1 MGMPNAGAY
10 NDIGPRSGSGH
21 LTIRACTQVTPG
33 EVCTFRVLRRDE
45 ISFRPRTYCTRTS
58 VDEQLQLSPARRPL
72 QKSSKPTSTDGTGGQ
87 PPPMAQ
93 SPLNRVCKNFQNG
106 DASLSRRGAGII
118 RQVTSVARASCVPLA
133 KSFIIPDR
141 PPPFASFSPAIRST
155 RQVCTTFDA
164 THVFDRLA
172 RLDAADT
179 AHRTTSIY
187 HTG

>member
-21 LTIRACTQVTPG
+21 LTIRACTQVPLG
-33 EVCTFRVLRRDE
+33 EACTFRVLRRDE

-106 DASLSRRGAGII
+106 DALLSRRGAGIT
-118 RQVTSVARASCVPLA
+118 QASHELQACHSPSLL
-133 KSFIIPDR
+133 SFPI
-141 PPPFASFSPAIRST
+141 APAICFFFT
-155 RQVCTTFDA
+155 CCTF
-164 THVFDRLA
+164 H
-172 RLDAADT
+172 
-179 AHRTTSIY
+179 TTSL
-187 HTG
+187 HNV